1 MKRRIKDYN
10 TFLKE
15 SESVLKHAA
24 VKDLSYILDPTMER
38 KKYKAKGKDEIE
50 QELGIEEG
58 GNSISTLFEWNEDLK
73 GYVGVQMIIP
83 GKIVLKTVSEESG
96 GSTNR
101 YYEVLEGPN
110 KGLKGD
116 FEWSSS
122 SNKSPILSLPYSKKE
137 WSEIL
142 GPDKNTWETFYF
154 HYNNNTKT
162 DLLKGILGSLD
173 YELVGVGEKG
183 VSELH
188 YEDPFQ
194 MYGKVRIYYNG
205 KNVGENSIKNSPFSY
220 EVMDGPNKGL
230 EGFGFSLFKDLPYSE
245 GILNPFSQGQILEFS
260 YTDLF
265 PSQIPMGG
273 DTSKIDVFSRGS
285 KKGVN
290 PDLKIFL
297 NTSSLEKIN
306 PPKSLEKLLKKAEK
320 KGESIESENS
330 NKIIKKITKTD
341 LNNSNFYIKI
351 ELPSNENPLSP
362 LNVKKI
368 FSSGVKGNSSGEYYL
383 SSYFGNPILIYSA
396 RCKKRNSPSLEWGSE
411 SGCYGNLLFAG
422 YCKTKSGSWI
432 SIRGEC
438 YIDYDTNSIGIIYA
452 YDEKGNKIE
461 EFYDIFRTSE
471 IQKKIIDQSREQYVQ
486 NVRSKIDMENF
497 PKPQIPPKELLNNKK
512 FNFFEK

>member
-1 MKRRIKDYN
+1 MKMKRRIKDYN

-273 DTSKIDVFSRGS
+273 DTSKITVLDRGS

-290 PDLKIFL
+290 PDLRIFL

-306 PPKSLEKLLKKAEK
+306 PPKSLDDLLLEK
-320 KGESIESENS
+320 KVGIQD
-330 NKIIKKITKTD
+330 KITKTE
-341 LNNSNFYIKI
+341 LNNSNYYMKI
-351 ELPSNENPLSP
+351 EIPSDKNPLLKTDTRLS
-362 LNVKKI
+362 VKKM

-383 SSYFGNPILIYSA
+383 STYFGNPILIYSA
-396 RCKKRNSPSLEWGSE
+396 KCKKRNSPSLEWSSE
-411 SGCYGNLLFAG
+411 TGCYGNLLFAG

-438 YIDYDTNSIGIIYA
+438 YIEYDTNSIGIIYA
-452 YDEKGNKIE
+452 YDEKGNKIQ

-471 IQKKIIDQSREQYVQ
+471 AQKQMFKQSREQYVQ

-497 PKPQIPPKELLNNKK
+497 PKPQIPPKELYNKD
-512 FNFFEK
+512 NPYDFFEKK